1 MWYIYALVMYYHNKI
16 TPNKITPNTITHGI
30 FTVCSYKK

>member
-1 MWYIYALVMYYHNKI
+1 MWYIYALVMYSHNKI